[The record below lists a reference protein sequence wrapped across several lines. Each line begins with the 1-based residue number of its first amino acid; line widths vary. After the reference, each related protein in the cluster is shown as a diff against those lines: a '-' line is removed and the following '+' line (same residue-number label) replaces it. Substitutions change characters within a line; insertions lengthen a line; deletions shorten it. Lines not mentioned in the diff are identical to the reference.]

1 MCTVIHYKS
10 SFLIDAQGIAPAEK
24 KYDPSTYTYV
34 LGSYFFSSGS
44 IFLNLSPGL
53 WEYVFTKIN
62 N

>member
-10 SFLIDAQGIAPAEK
+10 SFLIDAQGIAPAEM

-44 IFLNLSPGL
+44 IFL
-53 WEYVFTKIN
+53 F
-62 N
+62 